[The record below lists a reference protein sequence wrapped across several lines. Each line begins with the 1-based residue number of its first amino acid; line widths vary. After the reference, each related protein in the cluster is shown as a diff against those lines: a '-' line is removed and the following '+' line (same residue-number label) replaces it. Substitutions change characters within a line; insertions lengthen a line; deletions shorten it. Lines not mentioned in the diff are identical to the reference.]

1 MLKEKVQ
8 ITVTSNNKKF
18 AKVYTIESD
27 GSFRMVEGKVNAIVN
42 REWPIGT
49 VQTVS
54 WNYL

>member
-1 MLKEKVQ
+1 MLKEKVK

-18 AKVYTIESD
+18 TKIYTIESD

-49 VQTVS
+49 VQNVS